1 MKLSG
6 FLLGFAFFF
15 ASSPLFALSTAQDIK
30 AQAMQKKTVD
40 ESISYIHSSIKNAAS
55 DADKRSLYYFVAT
68 LEELTGLYEEASSS
82 YAKAAGIAASDAK
95 GMPKVT
101 TEQIVIDAVRCSLN
115 CGDYSTAESYL
126 NSSVRS
132 SKNPDILAHVNLYS
146 VWADLCRA
154 KNVAETTGS
163 VATLKAYAESE
174 SMKSLRPAILL
185 TLWYITGQD
194 QYSDLLKKS
203 YPRSPEAGIV
213 KGNVNVLSIPFW
225 YFVPRA
231 VSEVEVPSNAGS
243 TSSKTTTTASV
254 KTSSAG
260 SIASSTAKSSGS
272 SSGAG
277 SSAGSSSAKES
288 QSSGAKKVREQLGL
302 FRNKDNADVLIKD
315 LKTKGFTAYSYTET
329 RASGTTYYIVVV
341 DENKDGTMGKKL
353 RAAGFDCY
361 PVEY

>member
-6 FLLGFAFFF
+6 FFLGFTLFF
-15 ASSPLFALSTAQDIK
+15 AASPLFALSSAQDIK

-40 ESISYIHSSIKNAAS
+40 ESISYIHSSINNAAS
-55 DADKRSLYYFVAT
+55 DADKRALYYFVGT
-68 LEELTGLYEEASSS
+68 LEELSGLYEEASSS

-132 SKNPDILAHVNLYS
+132 SKNPEILAHVNLYS

-154 KNVAETTGS
+154 KNVAETSGS
-163 VATLKAYAESE
+163 VATLKVYAESE
-174 SMKSLRPAILL
+174 SMKSVRPAVLL
-185 TLWYITGQD
+185 TLWYITGQG
-194 QYSDLLKKS
+194 QYSDSLKKL
-203 YPRSPEAGIV
+203 YPNSPEAGIV
-213 KGNVNVLSIPFW
+213 KGNVKVLSVPFW

-231 VSEVEVPSNAGS
+231 VPEAQVAETAS
-243 TSSKTTTTASV
+243 TPKTTT
-254 KTSSAG
+254 SS
-260 SIASSTAKSSGS
+260 SSSSKSTGS
-272 SSGAG
+272 SS
-277 SSAGSSSAKES
+277 SSSSSTEKKTTSSSTTKES
-288 QSSGAKKVREQLGL
+288 QSSSAKKVREQLGL
-302 FRNKDNADVLIKD
+302 FRNKDNADTLIKD
-315 LKTKGFTAYSYTET
+315 LKAKGFTAYSYTET

>member
-1 MKLSG
+1 M
-6 FLLGFAFFF
+6 GFAFFF
-15 ASSPLFALSTAQDIK
+15 ASTPLFALSTAQDIR

-132 SKNPDILAHVNLYS
+132 SKNPDILAHANLYS

-213 KGNVNVLSIPFW
+213 KGGVNVLSIPFW

-260 SIASSTAKSSGS
+260 SSASSTAKSSGS

-277 SSAGSSSAKES
+277 SSKGSSGASSSSAKES

-315 LKTKGFTAYSYTET
+315 LKAKGFTAYSYTET

>member
-1 MKLSG
+1 
-6 FLLGFAFFF
+6 
-15 ASSPLFALSTAQDIK
+15 
-30 AQAMQKKTVD
+30 
-40 ESISYIHSSIKNAAS
+40 SYIHSSIKNAAS

-95 GMPKVT
+95 GMTKVT

-154 KNVAETTGS
+154 KNVAETSGS
-163 VATLKAYAESE
+163 IATLKAYAESE
-174 SMKSLRPAILL
+174 SMKSLRPAVLL
-185 TLWYITGQD
+185 TLWYITGSS
-194 QYSDLLKKS
+194 QYSDSLKKS
-203 YPRSPEAGIV
+203 YPKSPEAGIV

-231 VSEVEVPSNAGS
+231 VAEAEVPSNAGT
-243 TSSKTTTTASV
+243 TSSKTKTTTTTTTTTTT
-254 KTSSAG
+254 KTSTTTT
-260 SIASSTAKSSGS
+260 STTPKSNTTTTKTETS
-272 SSGAG
+272 
-277 SSAGSSSAKES
+277 SSSAKTE
-288 QSSGAKKVREQLGL
+288 KRVREQLGL
-302 FRNKDNADVLIKD
+302 FRNKENADILIKD
-315 LKTKGFTAYSYTET
+315 LKAKGFTAYSYTET

>member
-6 FLLGFAFFF
+6 FFLGFTLFF
-15 ASSPLFALSTAQDIK
+15 AASPLFALSSAQDIK
-30 AQAMQKKTVD
+30 AQAMQKKSVD
-40 ESISYIHSSIKNAAS
+40 ESIAYIHASINNAAS
-55 DADKRSLYYFVAT
+55 DADKRSLYYFVGT
-68 LEELTGLYEEASSS
+68 LEELSGLYEEASSS

-132 SKNPDILAHVNLYS
+132 SKNPEILAHVNLYS

-154 KNVAETTGS
+154 KNVAETSGS

-174 SMKSLRPAILL
+174 SMKSVRPAVLL
-185 TLWYITGQD
+185 TLWYITGQG

-203 YPRSPEAGIV
+203 YPNSPEAGIV
-213 KGNVNVLSIPFW
+213 KGNVKVLSVPFW
-225 YFVPRA
+225 YFVPR
-231 VSEVEVPSNAGS
+231 SVPEAQVAE
-243 TSSKTTTTASV
+243 TASSA
-254 KTSSAG
+254 KTATSTTSSA
-260 SIASSTAKSSGS
+260 SSSKSTGS
-272 SSGAG
+272 SS
-277 SSAGSSSAKES
+277 SSSSTTSKSNASTTKES
-288 QSSGAKKVREQLGL
+288 QSSSAKKVREQLGL
-302 FRNKDNADVLIKD
+302 FRNKDNADTLIKD
-315 LKTKGFTAYSYTET
+315 LKAKGFTAYSYTET

>member
-1 MKLSG
+1 MKLSR
-6 FLLGFAFFF
+6 FLLGFAIFFT
-15 ASSPLFALSTAQDIK
+15 SSPLFALSTAQDIK
-30 AQAMQKKTVD
+30 AQAMQKASVD

-82 YAKAAGIAASDAK
+82 YAKAAGIAAGDAK

-132 SKNPDILAHVNLYS
+132 SKNPEILAHVNLYS

-154 KNVAETTGS
+154 KNVAETSGS
-163 VATLKAYAESE
+163 VATLKVYAESE
-174 SMKSLRPAILL
+174 SMKSVRPAVLL
-185 TLWYITGQD
+185 TLWYITGSS
-194 QYSDLLKKS
+194 QYSDALKKS
-203 YPRSPEAGIV
+203 YPNSPEAGIA
-213 KGNVNVLSIPFW
+213 KGNVKVLSVPFW

-231 VSEVEVPSNAGS
+231 VAEAEVPSNAS
-243 TSSKTTTTASV
+243 TASSKITTTTTTTTTTKTTTTTTT
-254 KTSSAG
+254 KTESS
-260 SIASSTAKSSGS
+260 
-272 SSGAG
+272 
-277 SSAGSSSAKES
+277 SSSAKTE
-288 QSSGAKKVREQLGL
+288 KRVRDQLGL
-302 FRNKDNADVLIKD
+302 FRNKDNADILIKD
-315 LKTKGFTAYSYTET
+315 LKAKGFTAYSYTET

>member
-1 MKLSG
+1 MRLSRL
-6 FLLGFAFFF
+6 FLGFALFCV
-15 ASSPLFALSTAQDIK
+15 SSPLFALSTAQEIK
-30 AQAMQKKTVD
+30 SQAMQKASID
-40 ESISYIHSSIKNAAS
+40 DSISYIHSSIKNAAS
-55 DADKRSLYYFVAT
+55 DADKRSLYYFVGT
-68 LEELTGLYEEASSS
+68 LEELTGLYDEASSS
-82 YAKAAGIAASDAK
+82 YAKAAGIAAGDAK

-132 SKNPDILAHVNLYS
+132 SKNQTILAHVKLYS

-154 KNVAETTGS
+154 KNVAETAGS

-174 SMKSLRPAILL
+174 YMKSVRPAVLL
-185 TLWYITGQD
+185 TLWYITGSG
-194 QYSDLLKKS
+194 QYGEEVKKQF
-203 YPRSPEAGIV
+203 PNSPEAGIV
-213 KGNVNVLSIPFW
+213 KGSVNVLSVPFW

-231 VSEVEVPSNAGS
+231 VSEAEVTSTNSFSSASSGKTTASTTTTTTTTTTKTTVTTTTGSAKTETS
-243 TSSKTTTTASV
+243 TSSAKT
-254 KTSSAG
+254 
-260 SIASSTAKSSGS
+260 
-272 SSGAG
+272 
-277 SSAGSSSAKES
+277 E
-288 QSSGAKKVREQLGL
+288 KKVREQLGL
-302 FRNKDNADVLIKD
+302 FRNKENADTLIKD
-315 LKTKGFTAYSYTET
+315 LKAKGFTGYSYTET

>member
-6 FLLGFAFFF
+6 FFLGFTLFF
-15 ASSPLFALSTAQDIK
+15 AASPLFALSSAQDIK
-30 AQAMQKKTVD
+30 AQAMQKKSVD

-82 YAKAAGIAASDAK
+82 YAKAAGIAAGDAK

-132 SKNPDILAHVNLYS
+132 SKNAEILAHVNLYS
-146 VWADLCRA
+146 VWSDLCRA
-154 KNVAETTGS
+154 KNVAETSGS
-163 VATLKAYAESE
+163 VATLKVYAESE
-174 SMKSLRPAILL
+174 QMISVRPAVLL
-185 TLWYITGQD
+185 TLWYITGQS
-194 QYSDLLKKS
+194 QYGETLKKK
-203 YPRSPEAGIV
+203 YPNSPEAGIV
-213 KGNVNVLSIPFW
+213 KGNVNVLSVPFW

-231 VSEVEVPSNAGS
+231 VSEAEV
-243 TSSKTTTTASV
+243 TAS
-254 KTSSAG
+254 S
-260 SIASSTAKSSGS
+260 SSGS
-272 SSGAG
+272 SSSKSTG
-277 SSAGSSSAKES
+277 SLSSSTSSAKSGSSGSTTSKSNASTTKES
-288 QSSGAKKVREQLGL
+288 QGSSAKKVREQLGL
-302 FRNKDNADVLIKD
+302 FRNKDNADILIKD
-315 LKTKGFTAYSYTET
+315 LKAKGFTAYSYTET